1 MSEAAPLLMRGEPG
15 RAAVPAVETTLFRD
29 EVLDQR
35 QAQWLGT
42 VLLAPRLSHRL
53 FTLLASVAV
62 AATIALLFFGEYAR
76 KARINGWL
84 VPDLGLIQV
93 FPPQSG
99 LVTEVYA
106 REGEEVQAGAPLLL
120 LSTEVDSKV
129 VGGTRKQI
137 IRRLHERRTS
147 LIAERERQKQLH
159 QQQSEEG
166 VARVA
171 AITAERKQLQ
181 REIEAQRAR
190 AALGEKTAVQ
200 LRGLRAQQLV
210 TEARLQSAEQD
221 NLDQAVKLAATER
234 ALATL
239 DQETLK
245 LRGELRDL
253 PLRHQTQLGE
263 IERNM
268 AALDQELAEAEL
280 RRQIQITAPQSG
292 SVSSIQTAQGG
303 NAAANVPLLSIVP
316 AGSQLQAQLFGPSR
330 SIGFV
335 RPGQRVLLR
344 YQAFPYQKFG
354 FYEGRVTS
362 VSRAALSPSELPQQL
377 AGLTT
382 LYGANEPI
390 YRITVTLAKQTA
402 TAYGRPVALQPG
414 MLLEADVVIERRS
427 LIEWVLDP
435 VFSLTGGRSQ

>member
-1 MSEAAPLLMRGEPG
+1 M
-15 RAAVPAVETTLFRD
+15 
-29 EVLDQR
+29 
-35 QAQWLGT
+35 
-42 VLLAPRLSHRL
+42 
-53 FTLLASVAV
+53 
-62 AATIALLFFGEYAR
+62 
-76 KARINGWL
+76 
-84 VPDLGLIQV
+84 
-93 FPPQSG
+93 
-99 LVTEVYA
+99 
-106 REGEEVQAGAPLLL
+106 
-120 LSTEVDSKV
+120 
-129 VGGTRKQI
+129 
-137 IRRLHERRTS
+137 
-147 LIAERERQKQLH
+147 
-159 QQQSEEG
+159 
-166 VARVA
+166 A

-210 TEARLQSAEQD
+210 TESRLQSAEQD

-268 AALDQELAEAEL
+268 AALDQELAEAES
-280 RRQIQITAPQSG
+280 RRQIQIMAPQSG

-382 LYGANEPI
+382 LYGATEPI
-390 YRITVTLAKQTA
+390 YRITVVLAKQTA
-402 TAYGRPVALQPG
+402 TAYGRPAALQPG

-435 VFSLTGGRSQ
+435 VLSLTGGRSQ